1 MLPLQQAFAHG
12 GGLDR
17 HGCHRETATGS
28 YHCHKKDDEGNEDL
42 LLILGGV
49 AAGLVLVAILLRD
62 RSNPALVENLQL
74 RPDFDLEKGR
84 GVAAEYSVDRWQHL
98 GVRMVSKPEEK
109 HPTAYM
115 GTYWQLR
122 F

>member
-1 MLPLQQAFAHG
+1 MAAG
-12 GGLDR
+12 STDT
-17 HGCHRETATGS
+17 GCHRETATGG

-49 AAGLVLVAILLRD
+49 AAGLVLVAIPSAGPKQSGAGRKPPTAAPISIW
-62 RSNPALVENLQL
+62 R
-74 RPDFDLEKGR
+74 KGA